1 MEHVQGTM
9 KRGTNKSEQ
18 ALIRSIGGKPH
29 RNSGR
34 GQRKADGTLND
45 FVVVVKESGKSF
57 TLNTDVWA
65 KVCTDATKVDFRK
78 DPALIVSLNEGQTE
92 LVVIALDVFERLINA
107 ESGQ

>member
-1 MEHVQGTM
+1 VA
-9 KRGTNKSEQ
+9 RKSRPGSLAREQ
-18 ALIRSIGGKPH
+18 AIIKAMGGTPH
-29 RNSGR
+29 PNSGR
-34 GQRKADGTLND
+34 GQTKKADGTLND
-45 FVVVVKESGKSF
+45 FVVDVKESGKSF